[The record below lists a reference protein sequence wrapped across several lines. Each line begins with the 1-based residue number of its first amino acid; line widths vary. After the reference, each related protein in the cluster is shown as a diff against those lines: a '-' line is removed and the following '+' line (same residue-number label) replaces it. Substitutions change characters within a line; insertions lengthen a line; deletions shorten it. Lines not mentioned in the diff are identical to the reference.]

1 MRNLRPFIALCFC
14 FSIMT
19 GCSLNFGSD
28 EGEAVAVI
36 SGAPVVEIAAPL
48 PNSTFLQGVAVNIL
62 AAVSN
67 AGADIQ
73 RVEIRVDEATIA
85 DVTSPNA
92 SGAPRFSI
100 TQTWTPDAA
109 GEYTVTVTAYR
120 ADGSASQPATVR
132 VNVIESLPTTQPTDT
147 PQPTI
152 TRPAPSATFTI
163 APVET
168 ETDDTGEPD
177 SSDET
182 DDAGSTGGT
191 GDTGNPNPTDAP
203 ADTGSGNNVMLRIV
217 QGGINVRR
225 GPSTNFVPPLGVLTG
240 DIPALAANTSL
251 TWFKINYQGGEAWI
265 TGDESL
271 VTVISGDPASLP
283 RESGPPIPTLAPP
296 TATTAPAAT
305 GPGMSTIAPTSDT
318 PGSTSGADLVV
329 SNFVLEPKDPFCNQP
344 AQMRANIANIGNA
357 ATATGGFVILAVENT
372 DGSERHV
379 LNAVEIPVLAAG
391 ASNHLVAIDFRDT
404 FTSNRADGIKRAIVI
419 IDANNQI
426 PEAND
431 NNNSASVEFALGVP
445 CQ

>member
-1 MRNLRPFIALCFC
+1 MRNLRPFIVLCFC

-67 AGADIQ
+67 AGSDIQ

-100 TQTWTPDAA
+100 TQTWTPDSA

-132 VNVIESLPTTQPTDT
+132 INVIEGLPTTQPTHT

-152 TRPAPSATFTI
+152 TRQAPTATFTI

-168 ETDDTGEPD
+168 DDTEDTDP
-177 SSDET
+177 SDET
-182 DDAGSTGGT
+182 DEAGSTGGA
-191 GDTGNPNPTDAP
+191 GDTDATDAP
-203 ADTGSGNNVMLRIV
+203 ADTASGNDVVLRIV

-240 DIPALAANTSL
+240 DVTALAANTSL

-296 TATTAPAAT
+296 TATTAPPAT
-305 GPGMSTIAPTSDT
+305 GPGMSTVAPTGAAT
-318 PGSTSGADLVV
+318 GSATGSATGADLVV
-329 SNFVLEPKDPFCNQP
+329 SNFVLDPKDPFCNQP

-372 DGSERHV
+372 DGSNRQV

-391 ASNHLVAIDFRDT
+391 ASNHLVVIPFQDT
-404 FTSNRADGIKRAIVI
+404 HVSNRGDGIKRAIVI